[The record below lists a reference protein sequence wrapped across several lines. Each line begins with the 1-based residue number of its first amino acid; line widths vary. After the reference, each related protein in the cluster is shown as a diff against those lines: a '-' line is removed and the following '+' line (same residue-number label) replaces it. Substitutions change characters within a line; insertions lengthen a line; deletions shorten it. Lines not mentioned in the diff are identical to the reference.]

1 MTPAPSAPRTSDT
14 ATGTVP
20 GTGTGTDT
28 GTDLYTLAAP
38 WADELNRDIDE
49 WDARA
54 EFPWDKWKA
63 VQRSGLLTVPFEPRY
78 GGRGAGLTDTMRAL
92 EGFGRTCRDAGLG
105 FSAST
110 QIVSVGVP
118 LQAFGS
124 EELKSRF
131 LPGIV
136 AGDLVTAHA
145 ITERDNGSDALN
157 ISTTAVRDG
166 DDYVIDGGKMF
177 ITNAP
182 IADLFLLYVRTGAP
196 GPFGLSVFLVER
208 DTPGL
213 RVGEPLD
220 KMGLRTSPLSEV
232 TFEGLRVPA
241 ARRIG
246 QEGAGFLILDH
257 VMKREILFS
266 FSLTL
271 GEMEHRLERVVQF
284 AKSRRQFGE
293 PIGSFQGVAHRI
305 ADMKIAVE
313 TARKW
318 LTDTGAKVAAGQD
331 ASLDVAATKTVV
343 SEANKRTALDAVQI
357 FGGQGYLTAT
367 GIERDVRN
375 AVGGTI
381 YSGTSEIQRNRIA
394 SLLGL

>member
-1 MTPAPSAPRTSDT
+1 MTSAPSAPRTAGIEWD
-14 ATGTVP
+14 P
-20 GTGTGTDT
+20 
-28 GTDLYTLAAP
+28 YTLTAP
-38 WADELNRDIDE
+38 WADELNQDVEE

-54 EFPWDKWKA
+54 EFPWEKWK
-63 VQRSGLLTVPFEPRY
+63 VIQRSGLLAVPFATQY
-78 GGRGAGLTDTMRAL
+78 GGRGGTLTDTMRAL
-92 EGFGRTCRDAGLG
+92 EGLGRTCRDIGLG

-118 LQAFGS
+118 LQAFGA

-136 AGDLVTAHA
+136 TGDLVTAHA
-145 ITERDNGSDALN
+145 ITEPGNGSDALN
-157 ISTTAVRDG
+157 ISTTATRDG

-182 IADLFLLYVRTGAP
+182 IADLFLLYVRTAEP

-232 TFEGLRVPA
+232 TFEGMRVPA

-246 QEGAGFLILDH
+246 QEGAGFLILDY

-271 GEMEHRLERVVQF
+271 GEMEHRLERVLGY
-284 AKSRRQFGE
+284 ARSRRQFGA
-293 PIGSFQGVAHRI
+293 PIGAFQGVAHKI

-318 LTDTGAKVAAGQD
+318 LTDTGAKVEAGQD
-331 ASLDVAATKTVV
+331 ATLDIAATKIVV

-375 AVGGTI
+375 AIGGTI

>member
-1 MTPAPSAPRTSDT
+1 MTPAPSAPQT
-14 ATGTVP
+14 TGTAP
-20 GTGTGTDT
+20 DRTAPDP
-28 GTDLYTLAAP
+28 YTLAAP
-38 WADELNRDIDE
+38 WAEELNRDVEE
-49 WDARA
+49 WDARE
-54 EFPWDKWKA
+54 EFPRQKWK
-63 VQRSGLLTVPFEPRY
+63 VIQRSGLLALPFQTQY
-78 GGRGAGLTDTMRAL
+78 GGQGGTLTDTMRAL
-92 EGFGRTCRDAGLG
+92 EGLGRTCRDAGLG
-105 FSAST
+105 FCAST

-131 LPGIV
+131 LPRIV
-136 AGDLVTAHA
+136 TGELITAHA
-145 ITERDNGSDALN
+145 ITEPDNGSDALN
-157 ISTTAVRDG
+157 ISTTATRDG

-182 IADLFLLYVRTGAP
+182 IADLFLLYVRTGPP

-213 RVGEPLD
+213 RVGEPLG

-232 TFEGLRVPA
+232 TLDRLRVPA

-271 GEMEHRLERVVQF
+271 GEMEHRLERVLAH

-293 PIGSFQGVAHRI
+293 PIGAFQGVAHRI

-313 TARKW
+313 TSRKW
-318 LTDTGAKVAAGQD
+318 LTGTGAKVEAGQD
-331 ASLDVAATKTVV
+331 AAIDIAATKTVV
-343 SEANKRTALDAVQI
+343 SEANKKTALDAVQI

>member
-1 MTPAPSAPRTSDT
+1 MTPAPSTLPTPAPE
-14 ATGTVP
+14 
-20 GTGTGTDT
+20 TDP
-28 GTDLYTLAAP
+28 YALAAP
-38 WADELNRDIDE
+38 WADELNHDVE
-49 WDARA
+49 QWDARA
-54 EFPWDKWKA
+54 EFPWEKWK
-63 VQRSGLLTVPFEPRY
+63 VIQRSGLLAVPFETRY
-78 GGRGAGLTDTMRAL
+78 GGSAGTLTDTMRAL
-92 EGFGRTCRDAGLG
+92 EGLGHTCRDTGLG

-131 LPGIV
+131 LRGIV
-136 AGDLVTAHA
+136 TGDSITAHA
-145 ITERDNGSDALN
+145 ITEPDNGSDALN
-157 ISTTAVRDG
+157 ISTTATRDG

-182 IADLFLLYVRTGAP
+182 IADLFLLYVRTGKP

-213 RVGEPLD
+213 RVGDPLD

-232 TFEGLRVPA
+232 TFTGLRVPA
-241 ARRIG
+241 AHRIG

-271 GEMEHRLERVVQF
+271 GEMEHRLRRVLQY

-293 PIGSFQGVAHRI
+293 PIGTFQGVAHKI

-318 LTDTGAKVAAGQD
+318 LTDTGAKVETGQD
-331 ASLDVAATKTVV
+331 AAIDIAATKTVV
-343 SEANKRTALDAVQI
+343 SEANTRTALDAVQI

>member
-1 MTPAPSAPRTSDT
+1 MTPAPRTADT
-14 ATGTVP
+14 AP
-20 GTGTGTDT
+20 DP
-28 GTDLYTLAAP
+28 YTLAAA
-38 WADELNRDIDE
+38 WAEELNLDVEE

-54 EFPWDKWKA
+54 EFPWEKWKTI
-63 VQRSGLLTVPFEPRY
+63 QRSGLLAVPFETQY
-78 GGRGAGLTDTMRAL
+78 GGHGGTLTDTMRAL
-92 EGFGRTCRDAGLG
+92 QGLGHTCRDAGLG

-110 QIVSVGVP
+110 QIVSVGIP

-124 EELKSRF
+124 QELKSRF
-131 LPGIV
+131 LPAIINGELI
-136 AGDLVTAHA
+136 TAHA
-145 ITERDNGSDALN
+145 ITEPDNGSDALN
-157 ISTTAVRDG
+157 ISTTATRDG

-182 IADLFLLYVRTGAP
+182 IADLFLLYVRTGKP
-196 GPFGLSVFLVER
+196 GPFALSVFLVER

-213 RVGEPLD
+213 TIGEPLS
-220 KMGLRTSPLSEV
+220 KMGLRTSPLSAV
-232 TFEGLRVPA
+232 TFDGLRVPA
-241 ARRIG
+241 TRRIG
-246 QEGAGFLILDH
+246 QEGAGFLVLDH

-271 GEMEHRLERVVQF
+271 GEMEHRLERVLAY

-293 PIGSFQGVAHRI
+293 PIGAFQGVSHKI

-318 LTDTGAKVAAGQD
+318 LTDTGAKVEAGQD
-331 ASLDVAATKTVV
+331 AAIDIAATKTVV
-343 SEANKRTALDAVQI
+343 SEANKQTALDAVQI

-367 GIERDVRN
+367 GLERDVRN
-375 AVGGTI
+375 AVAGTI

>member
-1 MTPAPSAPRTSDT
+1 MTPAPQTES
-14 ATGTVP
+14 
-20 GTGTGTDT
+20 TDQ
-28 GTDLYTLAAP
+28 DPYTLASP
-38 WADELNRDIDE
+38 WADELNDDVE
-49 WDARA
+49 QWDARG
-54 EFPWDKWKA
+54 EFPWEKWKA
-63 VQRSGLLTVPFEPRY
+63 IQRSGLLAVPFETQY
-78 GGRGAGLTDTMRAL
+78 GGRGGTLTDTMRAL
-92 EGFGRTCRDAGLG
+92 EGLGRTCRDAGLS

-124 EELKSRF
+124 EDLKSRF
-131 LPGIV
+131 LPGIIS
-136 AGDLVTAHA
+136 GEQVTAHA
-145 ITERDNGSDALN
+145 ITEPDNGSDALN
-157 ISTTAVRDG
+157 ISTTATRDG

-182 IADLFLLYVRTGAP
+182 IADLFLLYVRTGKP

-213 RVGEPLD
+213 RVGEPID
-220 KMGLRTSPLSEV
+220 KMGLRTSPLSAV

-241 ARRIG
+241 SRRIG
-246 QEGAGFLILDH
+246 QEGAGFLIMDH

-271 GEMEHRLERVVQF
+271 GEMEHRLQRVVAF
-284 AKSRRQFGE
+284 AKSRRQFGT
-293 PIGSFQGVAHRI
+293 PVGSFQAVSHKI
-305 ADMKIAVE
+305 ADMKIDVE

-318 LTDTGAKVAAGQD
+318 LADTGAKVENGQD
-331 ASLDVAATKTVV
+331 AAIDVAATKTVV

-367 GIERDVRN
+367 GMERDIRN
-375 AVGGTI
+375 AVSGTI

>member
-1 MTPAPSAPRTSDT
+1 MTSAPSAPRTAGIEWD
-14 ATGTVP
+14 P
-20 GTGTGTDT
+20 
-28 GTDLYTLAAP
+28 YTLTAP
-38 WADELNRDIDE
+38 WADELNQDVEE

-54 EFPWDKWKA
+54 EFPWEKWKII
-63 VQRSGLLTVPFEPRY
+63 QRSGLLAVPFATQY
-78 GGRGAGLTDTMRAL
+78 GGRGGTLTDTMRAL
-92 EGFGRTCRDAGLG
+92 EGLGRTCRDIGLG

-118 LQAFGS
+118 LQAFGA

-136 AGDLVTAHA
+136 TGDLVTAHA
-145 ITERDNGSDALN
+145 ITEPGNGSDALN
-157 ISTTAVRDG
+157 ISTTATRDG

-182 IADLFLLYVRTGAP
+182 IADLFLLYVRTAEP

-232 TFEGLRVPA
+232 TFEGMRVPA

-246 QEGAGFLILDH
+246 QEGAGFLILDY

-271 GEMEHRLERVVQF
+271 GEMEHRLERVLGY
-284 AKSRRQFGE
+284 ARSRRQFGA
-293 PIGSFQGVAHRI
+293 PIGAFQGVAHKI

-318 LTDTGAKVAAGQD
+318 LTDTGAKVEAGQD
-331 ASLDVAATKTVV
+331 ATLDIAATKIVV

-375 AVGGTI
+375 AIGGTI

>member
-1 MTPAPSAPRTSDT
+1 MTSAPSAPRTAGIEWD
-14 ATGTVP
+14 P
-20 GTGTGTDT
+20 
-28 GTDLYTLAAP
+28 YTLTAP
-38 WADELNRDIDE
+38 WADELNQDVEE

-54 EFPWDKWKA
+54 EFPWEKWKII
-63 VQRSGLLTVPFEPRY
+63 QRSGLLAVPFATQY
-78 GGRGAGLTDTMRAL
+78 GGRGGTLTDTMRAL
-92 EGFGRTCRDAGLG
+92 EGLGRTCRDIGLG

-118 LQAFGS
+118 LQAFGA

-136 AGDLVTAHA
+136 TGDLVTAHA
-145 ITERDNGSDALN
+145 ITEPGNGSDALN
-157 ISTTAVRDG
+157 ISTTATRDG

-182 IADLFLLYVRTGAP
+182 IADLFLLYVRTAEP

-232 TFEGLRVPA
+232 TFEGMRVPA

-246 QEGAGFLILDH
+246 QEGAGFLILDY

-271 GEMEHRLERVVQF
+271 GEMEHRLERVLGY
-284 AKSRRQFGE
+284 ARSRRQFGA
-293 PIGSFQGVAHRI
+293 PIGAFQGVAHKI

-318 LTDTGAKVAAGQD
+318 LTDTGAKVEVGQD
-331 ASLDVAATKTVV
+331 ATLDIAATKIVV

-375 AVGGTI
+375 AIGGTI